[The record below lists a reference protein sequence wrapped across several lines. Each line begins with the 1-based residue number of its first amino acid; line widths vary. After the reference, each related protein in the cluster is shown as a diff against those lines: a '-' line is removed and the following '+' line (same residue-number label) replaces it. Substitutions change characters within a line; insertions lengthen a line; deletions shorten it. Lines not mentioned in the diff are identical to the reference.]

1 MRKYVGER
9 IQKLREA
16 QGLSRER
23 LSELAG
29 IESGK
34 VEEYENGLAVPSIG
48 VVIKLS
54 RVLGFKM
61 EGMLH
66 GGTTVSEAITICRAG
81 ESLSGPQ
88 GSTDQSYGYSSLTR
102 PGSGSHLM
110 QPFLLTFDPQ
120 TPAGPPISHDG
131 QEFVYIIEGSIELHY
146 DGRSHQLNAGDS
158 AYIDASKPHT
168 FHGRGHSEARML
180 AVVSS

>member
-23 LSELAG
+23 VSQLAG
-29 IESGK
+29 IPVESI
-34 VEEYENGLAVPSIG
+34 EDYEQGRAVPSIG
-48 VVIKLS
+48 VVIKIS
-54 RVLGFKM
+54 RVLGSKV

-66 GGTTVSEAITICRAG
+66 GGATISESITICRAG
-81 ESLSGPQ
+81 ESLSGDQ
-88 GSTDQSYGYSSLTR
+88 GSTDQSYGYASLTR
-102 PGSGSHLM
+102 PGTGSHIM
-110 QPFLLTFDPQ
+110 APFLLSFDPK
-120 TPAGPPISHDG
+120 TPAGPPINHDG
-131 QEFVYIIEGSIELHY
+131 QEFVYILEGTIELFY
-146 DGRSHQLNAGDS
+146 DDRTHTLNQGDS

-168 FHGRGHSEARML
+168 FHGVGESIARMI

>member
-23 LSELAG
+23 VSELAG
-29 IESGK
+29 IELDMIK
-34 VEEYENGLAVPSIG
+34 AYEQGSAVPSIG

-54 RVLGFKM
+54 RVLGFKV

-66 GGTTVSEAITICRAG
+66 GGATVSEAITICRAG
-81 ESLSGPQ
+81 DSLSGPQ

-102 PGSGSHLM
+102 PGTGGHIM

-120 TPAGPPISHDG
+120 TPAGPPITHDG
-131 QEFVYIIEGSIELHY
+131 QEFVYIIEGIIELRY
-146 DGRSHQLNAGDS
+146 DDRSYQLNTGDS
-158 AYIDASKPHT
+158 AYIDASRPHT
-168 FHGRGHSEARML
+168 FHGMGGSIAKML

>member
-16 QGLSRER
+16 QGLSRGR
-23 LSELAG
+23 VSRLAG
-29 IESGK
+29 IE
-34 VEEYENGLAVPSIG
+34 VERIEDYEQGRAVPSIG

-54 RVLGFKM
+54 RVLGSKV

-66 GGTTVSEAITICRAG
+66 GGAMVSEAITICRGG
-81 ESLSGPQ
+81 ESLSGEQ
-88 GSTDQSYGYSSLTR
+88 DNTDQSYGYASLTR
-102 PGSGSHLM
+102 PGTGGHIM

-120 TPAGPPISHDG
+120 TPAGPPISHEG
-131 QEFVYIIEGSIELHY
+131 QEFVFVMEGSIELTFNGKTH
-146 DGRSHQLNAGDS
+146 LLEKGDS

-168 FHGRGHSEARML
+168 FHGVGSTVAQMI

>member
-16 QGLSRER
+16 QGLSRQR
-23 LSELAG
+23 VSELAG
-29 IESGK
+29 IELDK
-34 VEEYENGLAVPSIG
+34 IEAYETGTAVPSIG
-48 VVIKLS
+48 VVIKIS
-54 RVLGFKM
+54 RVLGSKV

-66 GGTTVSEAITICRAG
+66 GGAMVSEAITICRAG

-88 GSTDQSYGYSSLTR
+88 GNTDQSYGYSSLTR
-102 PGSGSHLM
+102 PGTGGHLM

-131 QEFVYIIEGSIELHY
+131 QEFVYIIDGTIELLY
-146 DGRSHQLNAGDS
+146 DGRNHLLNMGDS

-168 FHGRGHSEARML
+168 FHGVGQSVAKML

>member
-23 LSELAG
+23 VSQLAG
-29 IESGK
+29 IS
-34 VEEYENGLAVPSIG
+34 VENIADYEEGSAVPSIG

-54 RVLGFKM
+54 RVLGSKV

-66 GGTTVSEAITICRAG
+66 GGAMVSESITICRAG
-81 ESLSGPQ
+81 ESLSGER
-88 GSTDQSYGYSSLTR
+88 GNTDQSYGYATLTR
-102 PGSGSHLM
+102 PGTGGHIM
-110 QPFLLTFDPQ
+110 QPFLLSFDPQ
-120 TPAGPPISHDG
+120 TPAGAPISHDG
-131 QEFVYIIEGSIELHY
+131 QEFVFILDGTIELTY
-146 DGRSHQLNAGDS
+146 DSRKHLLEKGDS

-168 FHGRGHSEARML
+168 FHGVGTTVAKMI

>member
-23 LSELAG
+23 LGELAG
-29 IESGK
+29 IELDK
-34 VEEYENGLAVPSIG
+34 IEAYERGSAVPSIG

-61 EGMLH
+61 EGKLH

-81 ESLSGPQ
+81 DSLSGPQ
-88 GSTDQSYGYSSLTR
+88 GSTDQSYGYSTLTR
-102 PGSGSHLM
+102 PGTGSHLM

-120 TPAGPPISHDG
+120 TPAGPPISHEG
-131 QEFVYIIEGSIELHY
+131 QEFVFIIEGSIELYY
-146 DGRSHQLNAGDS
+146 DGQRHQLNTGDS

-168 FHGRGHSEARML
+168 FHGMGNTVAKML

>member
-16 QGLSRER
+16 QGLSIER
-23 LSELAG
+23 VSQLAG
-29 IESGK
+29 IPAESIQN
-34 VEEYENGLAVPSIG
+34 YELGSAVPSIG
-48 VVIKLS
+48 AVIKLS
-54 RVLGFKM
+54 RVLGSKV

-66 GGTTVSEAITICRAG
+66 GGAMVSESITICRAG
-81 ESLSGPQ
+81 ESLSGER
-88 GSTDQSYGYSSLTR
+88 GNTDQSYGYSTLTR
-102 PGSGSHLM
+102 PGTGGHIM

-120 TPAGPPISHDG
+120 TPAGKPISHDG
-131 QEFVYIIEGSIELHY
+131 QEFVYILDGSIELTY
-146 DGRSHQLNAGDS
+146 DGEPHLLNKGDS

-168 FHGRGHSEARML
+168 FHGVGSSIAQMI

>member
-23 LSELAG
+23 VSGLAG
-29 IESGK
+29 ISLDMIEA
-34 VEEYENGLAVPSIG
+34 YETGNAVPSIG

-54 RVLGFKM
+54 RVLGSKV

-66 GGTTVSEAITICRAG
+66 GGAMVSEAITICRAG
-81 ESLSGPQ
+81 ESLSGQQ
-88 GSTDQSYGYSSLTR
+88 GNTDQSYGYSSLTQ
-102 PGSGSHLM
+102 PGTGGHIM
-110 QPFLLTFDPQ
+110 QPFLLTFDPK
-120 TPAGPPISHDG
+120 TPAGPSINHDG
-131 QEFVYIIEGSIELHY
+131 QEFVFVIEGTIELFY
-146 DGRSHQLNAGDS
+146 DGKSHQLYTGDS
-158 AYIDASKPHT
+158 AYIDSSRPHT
-168 FHGRGHSEARML
+168 FHGTGDSIAKML

>member
-16 QGLSRER
+16 QGLSLER
-23 LSELAG
+23 VSQLAG
-29 IESGK
+29 IAVDRLK
-34 VEEYENGLAVPSIG
+34 AYEEGSAVPSIG
-48 VVIKLS
+48 VVIKIS
-54 RVLGFKM
+54 RVLGSKV

-66 GGTTVSEAITICRAG
+66 GGGTVSEAITICRAG
-81 ESLSGPQ
+81 DSLSGQQ
-88 GSTDQSYGYSSLTR
+88 GNTDQSYGYASLTR
-102 PGSGSHLM
+102 PGTGGHIM
-110 QPFLLTFDPQ
+110 EPFLLTFDPR

-131 QEFVYIIEGSIELHY
+131 QEFVIILDGSIELFY
-146 DGRSHQLNAGDS
+146 DGVTHTLNKGDS

-168 FHGRGHSEARML
+168 FHGVGESIARMV

>member
-9 IQKLREA
+9 IQRLREA
-16 QGLSRER
+16 QGLDRER
-23 LSELAG
+23 VSRLTG
-29 IESGK
+29 IPIAMIEAY
-34 VEEYENGLAVPSIG
+34 EEGRAVPSIG

-54 RVLGFKM
+54 RVLGSKV

-66 GGTTVSEAITICRAG
+66 GGATVSEAITICRGG
-81 ESLSGPQ
+81 ESLSGDQ
-88 GSTDQSYGYSSLTR
+88 GNTDQSYGYATLTR
-102 PGSGSHLM
+102 PGTGGHIM
-110 QPFLLTFDPQ
+110 QPFLLTFDPK

-131 QEFVYIIEGSIELHY
+131 QEFVFILEGSIELFYNGETHRL
-146 DGRSHQLNAGDS
+146 DKGDS

-168 FHGRGHSEARML
+168 FHGIGETVAQMV

>member
-23 LSELAG
+23 VSQLAG
-29 IESGK
+29 IS
-34 VEEYENGLAVPSIG
+34 VENIEDYEQGRAVPSIG
-48 VVIKLS
+48 VVIKIS
-54 RVLGFKM
+54 RVLGSKV

-66 GGTTVSEAITICRAG
+66 GGATVSESITICRAG
-81 ESLSGPQ
+81 ESLSGDQ
-88 GSTDQSYGYSSLTR
+88 GDTDQSYGYATLTR
-102 PGSGSHLM
+102 PGTGGHIM
-110 QPFLLTFDPQ
+110 QPFLLSFDPK
-120 TPAGPPISHDG
+120 TPAGPPINHEG
-131 QEFVYIIEGSIELHY
+131 QEFVYILEGSIELFY
-146 DGRSHQLNAGDS
+146 DGRTHMLNKGDS

-168 FHGRGHSEARML
+168 FHGVGASIAQMI

>member
-9 IQKLREA
+9 IQRLREA
-16 QGLSRER
+16 QGLDRER
-23 LSELAG
+23 VSRLTG
-29 IESGK
+29 ISITMIEA
-34 VEEYENGLAVPSIG
+34 YEQGRAVPSIG

-54 RVLGFKM
+54 RVLGSKV

-66 GGTTVSEAITICRAG
+66 VGATVSEAITICRDG
-81 ESLSGPQ
+81 ESLSGVQ
-88 GSTDQSYGYSSLTR
+88 GNTDQSYGYATLTR
-102 PGSGSHLM
+102 PGTGGHIM
-110 QPFLLTFDPQ
+110 QPFLLTFDPK

-131 QEFVYIIEGSIELHY
+131 QEFVFILEGSIELFFNGETH
-146 DGRSHQLNAGDS
+146 RLNKGDS

-168 FHGRGHSEARML
+168 FHGIGTTIAQMV